1 MTLELFLPIAIAGVL
16 ATYCHLIGGLW
27 LKSLGL
33 PPLDLSRAMAD
44 YTFGDSFEGQPS
56 YWAGQ
61 VVIYFN
67 GVVFALFYATVVAPV
82 LPGPGVFRGAI
93 FGLILF
99 FLSSLLFS
107 PIFIKKGLFLAEV
120 HERAWI
126 SALII
131 HLVWGIVLG
140 WLCPI
145 LTW

>member
-1 MTLELFLPIAIAGVL
+1 MTIELFLPIAIAGIL
-16 ATYCHLIGGLW
+16 ATYCHLVGGLW

-44 YTFGDSFEGQPS
+44 YTYGDSFDSPPS

-61 VVIYFN
+61 IVIYFN
-67 GVVFALFYATVVAPV
+67 GVVFALFYATIVGPF
-82 LPGPGVFRGAI
+82 LPGPGVLRGAI
-93 FGLILF
+93 FGAILF
-99 FLSSLLFS
+99 FLSGLVFS
-107 PIFIKKGLFLAEV
+107 PFFIGKGLFLANV
-120 HERAWI
+120 HDRAWI
-126 SALII
+126 SAVII

>member
-1 MTLELFLPIAIAGVL
+1 VSLELFLPIAIAGVL

-44 YTFGDSFEGQPS
+44 YTYGDSFAEPPS

-61 VVIYFN
+61 IVIYFN
-67 GVVFALFYATVVAPV
+67 GVVFALFYATVVAHF
-82 LPGPGVFRGAI
+82 LPGPGVIRGAI

-99 FLSSLLFS
+99 LFSGLLFS
-107 PIFIKKGLFLAEV
+107 PIFIGKGLFLVKV

-131 HLVWGIVLG
+131 HLVWGVVLG